1 MSPGGNYGMKPAV
14 TTTGKLLQTGCPML
28 RITGLRIWLAE
39 PGFQRQDAVREGGG
53 PVGDVWQDPGELR
66 GHAGLAVLAV
76 RRAELVEVPVLP
88 VRVQVRAD
96 GIEFGLDPPAGH
108 HAQQVAELRPEPG
121 FDGVPVGGSD
131 DEHGLVLAGPEGGH
145 RDCGAGVSQ
154 VAEVVVQVMDAA
166 SPGATS
172 PVQVRPASSRGR
184 AWRRVPARITMRV
197 FSAVVWRIARN

>member
-53 PVGDVWQDPGELR
+53 PVGDVWQDP
-66 GHAGLAVLAV
+66 
-76 RRAELVEVPVLP
+76 
-88 VRVQVRAD
+88 
-96 GIEFGLDPPAGH
+96 
-108 HAQQVAELRPEPG
+108 AELRPEPG

-184 AWRRVPARITMRV
+184 AWRRVPARITMRGV
-197 FSAVVWRIARN
+197 LGRRLAYRAELIV